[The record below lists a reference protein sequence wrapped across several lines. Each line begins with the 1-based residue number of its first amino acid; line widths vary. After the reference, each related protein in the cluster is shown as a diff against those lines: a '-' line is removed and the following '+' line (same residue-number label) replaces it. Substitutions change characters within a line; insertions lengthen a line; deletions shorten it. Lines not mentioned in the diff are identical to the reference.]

1 MSTEISRSNVEYV
14 PEYMRPSPKNVATPS
29 GAAQELPN
37 STVQAEHTNTLKLRT
52 TKFFFIV
59 FTNIEEF
66 MQDFYYF
73 LAGYLVAKRLNGS
86 LPKQII

>member
-14 PEYMRPSPKNVATPS
+14 PEYMRPSPINVATPS
-29 GAAQELPN
+29 GAAQELLS

-52 TKFFFIV
+52 ANFFIV

-73 LAGYLVAKRLNGS
+73 LAGYLVTKRLNSS